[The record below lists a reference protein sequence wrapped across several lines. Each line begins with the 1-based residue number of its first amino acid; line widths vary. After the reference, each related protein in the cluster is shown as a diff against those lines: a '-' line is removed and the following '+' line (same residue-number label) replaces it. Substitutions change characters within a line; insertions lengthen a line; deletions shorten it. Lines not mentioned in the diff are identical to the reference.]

1 MQIQNIND
9 LPDLLAKNLI
19 SQKEAV
25 NHIASFVIQ
34 NYPVFSLEKYDE
46 DFRSEI
52 IVRTLEKGHLI
63 LSQYDKSQGSFFNF
77 LFCTVKSFIR
87 SELKNISRK
96 NINEKIFQ
104 EASILSFN
112 EKLKGNEK
120 ITHKIS
126 EIQKIPYNSKS
137 ANPENLRKTFSVL
150 KNFEDRANFVLAL
163 KSAFYLDDEIISQF
177 CKTYNLKK
185 TEFTDIIQTCRIS
198 RITKIERNETNI
210 ARRNAAYF
218 FHKRYEKQIENFDSE
233 ESTRYGSTVTERN
246 KSQQKRWKTHN
257 YKLKSPSGYI
267 RTSNKVIAE
276 ILNIAERQVAYYMV
290 KTLKNPPQINEK
302 HLEEKEETED

>member
-34 NYPVFSLEKYDE
+34 NYPVFSLQKHDE

-63 LSQYDKSQGSFFNF
+63 LSQYDKTQGSFFNF
-77 LFCTVKSFIR
+77 LFCTIKSFIR

-104 EASILSFN
+104 EATILSIN
-112 EKLKGNEK
+112 EKEK
-120 ITHKIS
+120 DYERITHKIS
-126 EIQKIPYNSKS
+126 EIQEIPYNSKS
-137 ANPENLRKTFSVL
+137 TNPENLRKTFSVL
-150 KNFEDRANFVLAL
+150 KKFEDRANFIIAL
-163 KSAFYLDDEIISQF
+163 KSAFYLDDKIITQF
-177 CKTYNLKK
+177 CKTYNLEK
-185 TEFTDIIQTCRIS
+185 TEFTDIIQSCRIS
-198 RITKIERNETNI
+198 RLTKIERNKTNI

-218 FHKRYEKQIENFDSE
+218 FHKRYEKQIKNFDTE
-233 ESTRYGSTVTERN
+233 NSTRYEKTVTERN
-246 KSQQKRWKTHN
+246 KSQKKRWKTHN
-257 YKLKSPSGYI
+257 YKLQSPTCYV

-276 ILNIAERQVAYYMV
+276 ILNIAERQVAYYV
-290 KTLKNPPQINEK
+290 AKTLRNCPQINENY
-302 HLEEKEETED
+302 LEEKKETED